1 MDNRKSYYMVLDTET
16 ANGIMIDDKLDLS
29 QSLVYDM
36 GYAIIDKK
44 GNIYKTRSFVNA
56 DIFCDYKEMMN
67 SAYYAEKI
75 PQYWED
81 IRNKKR
87 VLTSFYNIRKTFL
100 NDLKE
105 FNIKAI
111 IAHNASFDYRALQN
125 TIKYLTKSKR
135 RYFFPRNIEIWDSL
149 KMSKDTICK
158 QKSYIDF
165 CLTNGYMTKHKT
177 PRVRATAEI
186 LYRYITNDLDFVE
199 SHTGLEDVLIE
210 SKIFAKCL
218 AQHKTMRKSLFNR
231 VA

>member
-1 MDNRKSYYMVLDTET
+1 MDNRKTYYVVLDTET
-16 ANGIMIDDKLDLS
+16 ANGIMVNDKLDLT

-44 GNIYKTRSFVNA
+44 GNIYKKRSFVNA
-56 DIFCDYKEMMN
+56 DIFCDYKEMMK

-81 IRNKKR
+81 IKSGKR
-87 VLTSFYNIRKTFL
+87 ILTTFFNIRKTFL

-105 FNIKAI
+105 YNASIVM
-111 IAHNASFDYRALQN
+111 AHNASFDYRALQN
-125 TIKYLTKSKR
+125 TIKYLTKSKN
-135 RYFFPRNIEIWDSL
+135 RYFFPRNIEIWDTL
-149 KMSKDTICK
+149 KMSQDTICK

-165 CLTNGYMTKHKT
+165 CLEHGYMTKHKT

-186 LYRYITNDLDFVE
+186 IYRYLTQNLDFIE

-210 SKIFAKCL
+210 SQIFAHCM
-218 AQHKTMRKSLFNR
+218 AQHKKMRKSLFNR
-231 VA
+231 A